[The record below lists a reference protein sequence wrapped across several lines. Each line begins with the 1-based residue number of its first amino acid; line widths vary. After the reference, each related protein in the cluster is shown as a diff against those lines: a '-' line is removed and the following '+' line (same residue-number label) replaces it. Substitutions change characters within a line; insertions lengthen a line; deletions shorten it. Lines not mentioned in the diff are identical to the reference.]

1 MFVIKKV
8 KNIALWTYV
17 ISNLNGDKKNFG
29 TFDKKESLKTK
40 RKCDKIYVT

>member
-17 ISNLNGDKKNFG
+17 ISNLNDDKTIFG
-29 TFDKKESLKTK
+29 TFDKKLLKTK
-40 RKCDKIYVT
+40 RKGDKIYVT